1 MTDEMKETIKNL
13 EYADLVTARTQARH
27 AVMIEE
33 HAEWLRDHTLA
44 MSAHNRAMAEHNLAM
59 ERLDSRLEQIA
70 AAHLDLT
77 KRLGGGGNGHGQV

>member
-1 MTDEMKETIKNL
+1 
-13 EYADLVTARTQARH
+13 
-27 AVMIEE
+27 
-33 HAEWLRDHTLA
+33 
-44 MSAHNRAMAEHNLAM
+44 M